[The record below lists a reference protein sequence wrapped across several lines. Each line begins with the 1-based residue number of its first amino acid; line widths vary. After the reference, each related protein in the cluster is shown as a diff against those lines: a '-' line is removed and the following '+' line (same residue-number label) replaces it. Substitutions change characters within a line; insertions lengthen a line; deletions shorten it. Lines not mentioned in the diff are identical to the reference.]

1 MPDNVTRCIV
11 ASLVIKDVWV
21 RMISETLHSAHVAKL
36 TSHASCCVEQRMAAK
51 LISLNLSVTCL
62 SSQIHVAMQI
72 FCGPSLISLRIS
84 PFLFYA
90 VERTKMYQMNILAS
104 CQVLFSLKII
114 YCFISVDDDGI
125 V

>member
-1 MPDNVTRCIV
+1 
-11 ASLVIKDVWV
+11 
-21 RMISETLHSAHVAKL
+21 
-36 TSHASCCVEQRMAAK
+36 MAAK
-51 LISLNLSVTCL
+51 PISLNLSVICL

-72 FCGPSLISLRIS
+72 FCGPSLIPLKIS

-90 VERTKMYQMNILAS
+90 VKRTKMYILTS

-114 YCFISVDDDGI
+114 IYHFISVNDNGI